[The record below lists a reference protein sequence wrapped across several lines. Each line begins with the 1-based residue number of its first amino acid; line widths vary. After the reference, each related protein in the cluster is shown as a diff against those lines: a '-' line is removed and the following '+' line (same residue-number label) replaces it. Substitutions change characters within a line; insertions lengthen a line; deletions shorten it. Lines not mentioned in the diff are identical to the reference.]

1 MINDEKLKSIIFNI
15 AERLPNNIT
24 RTKLVKLL
32 YLIDL
37 RYSEINHKSLTGLT
51 YYSYYFG
58 PYSEDIINAINQ
70 LKGYE
75 IEEISS
81 MSLEGREYY
90 LYSPGRNPR
99 WVTPFPLQ
107 DDEVEIIA
115 QVITEHGNKSLDEI
129 LEYVYNTEPY
139 KNCKKRKPIP
149 LTPHA

>member
-15 AERLPNNIT
+15 VQRLPNNIT

-37 RYSEINHKSLTGLT
+37 RYAEINNKSLTGLT

-58 PYSEDIINAINQ
+58 PYSEDIINATNK

-75 IEEISS
+75 IEEVSS
-81 MSLEGREYY
+81 ISLEGREYY

-99 WVTPFPLQ
+99 WVTPFALQ
-107 DDEVEIIA
+107 DDEVEIID
-115 QVITEHGNKSLDEI
+115 QVITEHGDKSLDEI
-129 LEYVYNTEPY
+129 LEYVYNNEPY
-139 KNCKKRKPIP
+139 KNCKKGKPIP